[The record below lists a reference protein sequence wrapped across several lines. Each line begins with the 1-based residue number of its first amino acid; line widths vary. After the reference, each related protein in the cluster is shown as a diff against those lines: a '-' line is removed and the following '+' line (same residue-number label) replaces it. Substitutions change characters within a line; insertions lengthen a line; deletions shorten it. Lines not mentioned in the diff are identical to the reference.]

1 MNKLTY
7 ILGIAILSVT
17 ATFAQKKSD
26 VLMTINDQKVTV
38 KEFEQVYRK
47 NLDLVQ
53 DENQKSV
60 DGYLDLFVDYKLK
73 VAEAYKQKLNER
85 TSYVKDFSKYEEQ
98 LSRNYLYEEQ
108 VTADLIQ
115 EAFDRSRQEVD
126 ASHVLILCN
135 FDALPQDTLVAY
147 NKIKDIK
154 AKVSLG
160 EDFSKLATDFSE
172 EPGVDKSKGRLGYFS
187 AFALVYPFE
196 TMAYNTPVGQ
206 VSDIVRTQYGY
217 HIIKVH
223 DKREKA
229 PQIRVAHIMASSR
242 DGNEAK
248 AKERITEIDALLKQ
262 GQSFEDLAKQ
272 YSDDKATGVK
282 GGEMRAFSRGGLKA
296 PAFEDAAYSLQKPGD
311 VSKPIKTRFGWH
323 IVKLIELLKMP
334 TFEEAKPT
342 LEQKVRSTDR
352 SKIITN
358 AVNVQLKEKVQYKK
372 VEDLSFFETYVGD
385 DVMDRKWEFTEIPK
399 GQDKVLFSMETEKV
413 YYSDFAKYV
422 ANRQSKARPY
432 KQKTTLLK
440 AYYDEFET
448 IKLKE
453 NFRKN
458 LEATNDEYATVIREY
473 RDGLLI
479 FEVMGD
485 NVWNKAKQ
493 DTLGQEAFFLKN
505 QGNYQWK
512 KRIEADILSA
522 TTMAEAKTVQAM
534 LNGGTDAAGIKKSMN
549 VNDKVA
555 VVVTSETFEIGDSR
569 LPSNTE
575 WRVGVSDIIE
585 DNKSFVVVNV
595 KKQLPAGPK
604 TRDDVKGKVLSDFQ
618 AQVEK
623 DWMQSLRDSYKVTMN
638 KKALKKLKKK
648 LD

>member
-229 PQIRVAHIMASSR
+229 PQVRVAHIMASSR

-334 TFEEAKPT
+334 TFEEAKPA

-372 VEDLSFFETYVGD
+372 VEDLSFFETFVGD

-413 YYSDFAKYV
+413 YYSDFAKYI